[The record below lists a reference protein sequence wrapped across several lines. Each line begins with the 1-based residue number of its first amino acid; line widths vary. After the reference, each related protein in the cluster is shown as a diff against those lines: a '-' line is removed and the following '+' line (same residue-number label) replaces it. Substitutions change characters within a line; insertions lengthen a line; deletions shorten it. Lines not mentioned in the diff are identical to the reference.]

1 VNESN
6 GFYEVKNYKAEA
18 SLYAIV
24 VIVLILGFFALF
36 PFGIIPIGLFTVSI
50 AAALVW
56 VKSKFSG
63 PYFIKVDKEGLRF
76 RTSFFATPL
85 FLSWSLVDQV
95 NFQLYEVNFRI
106 RDSKQVIN
114 IQTNFIDE
122 DKRARFCEEVKI
134 LFDNMVIK
142 PHSHAS

>member
-1 VNESN
+1 MS

-24 VIVLILGFFALF
+24 VIILILGFFALF
-36 PFGIIPIGLFTVSI
+36 PFGIIPIGLFTVAI

-56 VKSKFSG
+56 VKSSFSG

-76 RTSFFATPL
+76 RTSFFAEPL
-85 FLSWSLVDQV
+85 YLSWDLVDQV
-95 NFQLYEVNFRI
+95 NFQLYEVNFRMKE
-106 RDSKQVIN
+106 SKKVIN

-122 DKRARFCEEVKI
+122 DKREAFCEEVRW
-134 LFDNMVIK
+134 LFDNMVAK
-142 PHSHAS
+142 KHPAHET